1 LRDQQADPD
10 IVRRIQNAIDMLP
23 SPIFIKDADCR
34 YIGCNRAFEQYI
46 GLSRA
51 KIIGATVHDVAPAE
65 LAAIYE
71 KADRDLLADGG
82 TQSYEANVR
91 YADGSVHDVI
101 FYKSVFYSAAGQP
114 DGISGV
120 MLDITERKC
129 LENELAQAAREDF
142 LTGAVNLRTFYEL
155 ADQEFSRFKRTGEAF
170 SLLVLDL
177 DHFKGIN
184 DTLGHE
190 AGDDALRKFVQT
202 VMVNLREQDIFARAG
217 GDEFRLLL
225 PGTVQSGAILLAE
238 KIRGEVNRVSFQAP
252 NGSVT
257 LSMSTGLC
265 ESHPDDKGIDDVL
278 RRADAALY
286 QAKAA
291 GRNTVKAHFGESSR
305 NLNSMEKS

>member
-1 LRDQQADPD
+1 MEAAGLRNEHTDLD

-34 YIGCNRAFEQYI
+34 YIACNRAFENYI

-51 KIIGATVHDVAPAE
+51 RIIGATVHDVAPAE

-82 TQSYEANVR
+82 TQTYETNVC

-101 FYKSVFYSAAGQP
+101 FYKSVFYDADGQP

-120 MLDITERKC
+120 ILDITERKRQ
-129 LENELAQAAREDF
+129 EDELAQAAREDF

-155 ADQEFSRFKRTGEAF
+155 ANQEFARFKRTGEAF

-177 DHFKGIN
+177 DRLKKIN

-190 AGDDALRKFVQT
+190 AGDDALRKFVQI
-202 VMVNLREQDIFARAG
+202 VRRNLREKDIFARTG

-225 PGTVQSGAILLAE
+225 PGTPRVGAIVLAE
-238 KIRGEVNRVSFQAP
+238 KIRGEVNQVSLHAP
-252 NGSVT
+252 HGSVN
-257 LSMSTGLC
+257 LSMSAGLC
-265 ESHPDDKGIDDVL
+265 RCHPDDAGIDDIV

-286 QAKAA
+286 EAKAA
-291 GRNTVKAHFGESSR
+291 GRNAVRAHSGSQ
-305 NLNSMEKS
+305 

>member
-1 LRDQQADPD
+1 MRDEQTDLD

-34 YIGCNRAFEQYI
+34 YIACNRAFEQFI

-51 KIIGATVHDVAPAE
+51 HIIGATVYDVAPAE

-71 KADRDLLADGG
+71 QADRDLLADGG
-82 TQSYEANVR
+82 TQTYETNVR
-91 YADGSVHDVI
+91 YADGSFHDVI
-101 FYKSVFYSAAGQP
+101 FYKSVFHSAAGQP

-120 MLDITERKC
+120 ILDITERKR

-155 ADQEFSRFKRTGEAF
+155 ADQEFARFRRTGEAF

-202 VMVNLREQDIFARAG
+202 VSASLREQDIFARTG

-225 PGTVQSGAILLAE
+225 PCTQQSGAISLAE
-238 KIRGEVNRVSFQAP
+238 KIRAEVNRVSLQAP
-252 NGSVT
+252 NGSAT
-257 LSMSTGLC
+257 LSMSAGLC
-265 ESHPDDKGIDDVL
+265 ESYPDDKGIDDVV

-291 GRNTVKAHFGESSR
+291 GRNAVKAHAGELTR
-305 NLNSMEKS
+305 NLKSMG